1 MAFNFTTTS
10 EYIEKSPLEDKTDLL
25 NGLHE
30 AYEAY
35 QELLDANVELSSTE
49 AMLDDIQDALEAL
62 STSYVG
68 PESLEMFNTSGTF
81 QALYDKPVAE
91 LSRVEAMEGLGDA
104 LKAVWNKLISWIKDI
119 FDAIWKFIKSLLFLG
134 PRASKKADK
143 VIEAVKDPEA
153 KELIKEKEV
162 PAEVMSPDQVAET
175 TKATEEAAAEMA
187 AQVKTQA
194 EIESAVTKATELA
207 KQGKDEEANKILEG
221 LVAKVEDNSKKID
234 GLVTKV
240 EELNKKSDDKK
251 TTLAGKG
258 YSTEGVAKAAGQI
271 KKAATADTQKLAK
284 DAEALRAR
292 NEKIRRYI
300 INTALVVIC
309 PTAGLAKIGYD
320 MYKDSK
326 KKQEEGGKQ
335 EENKTPAVP
344 PARKKFGE
352 LCKRLI
358 SSTAKAPGR
367 ICSAFSKLRKKQE
380 QTLNSFETV
389 LTPVTKEE
397 IEQADAHNT
406 NEALKKKQ
414 E

>member
-1 MAFNFTTTS
+1 
-10 EYIEKSPLEDKTDLL
+10 
-25 NGLHE
+25 
-30 AYEAY
+30 
-35 QELLDANVELSSTE
+35 
-49 AMLDDIQDALEAL
+49 MLDDIQDALEAI

-104 LKAVWNKLISWIKDI
+104 LKAVWNKLVAWIKDI
-119 FDAIWKFIKSLLFLG
+119 FEAIFKFIKSLLFLG

-153 KELIKEKEV
+153 KELIKDKEV

-175 TKATEEAAAEMA
+175 AKATEEAASEMA
-187 AQVKTQA
+187 AQVQTQT

-221 LVAKVEDNSKKID
+221 LVAKVEENSKKLD
-234 GLVTKV
+234 GLTAKV
-240 EELNKKSDDKK
+240 EELNKKGEEKK

-258 YSTEGVAKAAGQI
+258 YSPESVAKAAGQI

-326 KKQEEGGKQ
+326 KKQEEGK
-335 EENKTPAVP
+335 EEPKKEEEKKEPGLPT
-344 PARKKFGE
+344 ARKRFGD

-414 E
+414 EEMGLETESLKGKV